1 MKKFDF
7 YEFTGILIPGVVILY
22 TVSMIIPE
30 LSFLAHNQAVSVGD
44 LGLFVVLS
52 YVAGHL
58 IQAFGN
64 ILEQIFWSL
73 NCGIPSDW
81 PRTRK
86 KFLLTDDQT
95 AKLETRTQKLLDLD
109 PSTTISTLSKREW
122 SAITRQIYAV
132 VQSANKSQRI
142 DTFNGNYGM
151 FRGIGSAFLL
161 CSVLSLFTLPQGWKV
176 LVVFLACAALSFYR
190 MHRFGVHYA
199 RELFVQ
205 FLQIGSVSQ
214 KEEK

>member
-7 YEFTGILIPGVVILY
+7 YEFTGILVPGVVILY
-22 TVSMIIPE
+22 AVSMIIPE
-30 LSFLAHNQAVSVGD
+30 LSFLARNQAVSVGD

-73 NCGIPSDW
+73 NFGNPSDW
-81 PRTRK
+81 PRTRN

-95 AKLETRTQKLLDLD
+95 AKLETRTRKLLDLD

-176 LVVFLACAALSFYR
+176 LVVFLGCTVIAFYR

-205 FLQIGSVSQ
+205 FLQIGSIIQ